1 MMAANAIGETLEG
14 ESTTMPLSNELALRY
29 RELFRNYGT
38 GLQFGPLIQLKGRLA
53 GEEEYLREDALF
65 FLLLNLDQMIG
76 RAFSGYIPDPN
87 AATLGAPMASADGAD
102 RVLEMTMDTLNV
114 ILQELANTRMPGQKS
129 SANDVIRA
137 IQATSG
143 KISDIVLWWRET

>member
-1 MMAANAIGETLEG
+1 
-14 ESTTMPLSNELALRY
+14 MPLSYELASRY

-53 GEEEYLREDALF
+53 EQDAYLREDALF
-65 FLLLNLDQMIG
+65 FLLLNLDHMIG
-76 RAFSGYIPDPN
+76 RAFGAYIPDPN
-87 AATLGAPMASADGAD
+87 AATLGAPMALPDGAD
-102 RVLEMTMDTLNV
+102 KVLEMTMNTLDV
-114 ILQELANTRMPGQKS
+114 ILQELTNTRTPGQKS

-137 IQATSG
+137 IQATSA